1 MLLVQGIGANKI
13 AQLGDK
19 GYALVSGQML
29 QLIHPAKHGRI
40 SYRIDVLANLAKNL
54 N

>member
-1 MLLVQGIGANKI
+1 MLSVQEIGANKI
-13 AQLGDK
+13 AQLQDY

-29 QLIHPAKHGRI
+29 QLIHPAKHGPI
-40 SYRIDVLANLAKNL
+40 SYRIDALANLAKNL